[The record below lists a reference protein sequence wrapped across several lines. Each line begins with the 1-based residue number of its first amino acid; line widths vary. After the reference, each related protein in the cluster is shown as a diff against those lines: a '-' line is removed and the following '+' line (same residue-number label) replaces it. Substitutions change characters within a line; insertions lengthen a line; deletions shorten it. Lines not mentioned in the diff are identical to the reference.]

1 MTMKINASIQTQG
14 KKRNGRSEDS
24 YIRIVREREK
34 KSKKKNR
41 NWRRQSG

>member
-1 MTMKINASIQTQG
+1 MTMKINASIQTQR

-34 KSKKKNR
+34 NQKN
-41 NWRRQSG
+41 